1 MSQFIESFEVGAS
14 NSWVIGGKLTQSGR
28 PILANDPHL
37 ETSIP
42 SEWYQF
48 SCEYKDKKG
57 NPHNFK
63 GAIIAGGLG
72 SFVGQLDYF
81 SWGCTNVYT
90 DTQDLYKEKL
100 DEKKENYMFDG
111 EWRKLQVRE

>member
-1 MSQFIESFEVGAS
+1 VVEFANSLDVGAS
-14 NSWVIGGKLTQSGR
+14 NSWVISGNLTKSGK

-37 ETSIP
+37 DVTIP

-48 SCEYKDKKG
+48 SLEYTKENGKQIL
-57 NPHNFK
+57 FK
-63 GAIIAGGLG
+63 GAGVCGALG
-72 SFVGQLDYF
+72 NFIGRTPYA

-100 DEKKENYMFDG
+100 D
-111 EWRKLQVRE
+111 